1 MLKISNR
8 IDRQPFSPAT
18 VQSPP
23 APAGAPPGV
32 GGPPLGVGG
41 PPPGVTGA
49 GGPPPFAQAGAP
61 ICTKPTTFP
70 APVDLR
76 RVRKVPNKVPL
87 YSWQVLYVR

>member
-23 APAGAPPGV
+23 APAGPPPGV
-32 GGPPLGVGG
+32 GGPPPGVGG

-49 GGPPPFAQAGAP
+49 GGPPPFAQAGGAGAP
-61 ICTKPTTFP
+61 ICTKPSTFP

-76 RVRKVPNKVPL
+76 RVRKVPNKV
-87 YSWQVLYVR
+87 